1 MRFDVPLS
9 VILLGKTYTRLLAD
23 QLRSAIFLH
32 FCWHIFTFII
42 IKHVVS
48 LSHSIARA
56 ELQKH
61 SLTLLQMLLKANV
74 QAKQKYMQQYLN
86 ISLQPDQKYSVPLA
100 APGFNSSMCGTARD
114 WILFLVAH
122 QLKFTSI
129 RTPTAFSI
137 MQGVSIRVK

>member
-1 MRFDVPLS
+1 MFHLVLYYLEKPIQDFQLTSLEVPFS
-9 VILLGKTYTRLLAD
+9 CIFAG
-23 QLRSAIFLH
+23 IFLPLPS
-32 FCWHIFTFII
+32 F
-42 IKHVVS
+42 KHVVS

-61 SLTLLQMLLKANV
+61 SLTLPQILLKANV

-86 ISLQPDQKYSVPLA
+86 ISLQPDQKYLVPLA
-100 APGFNSSMCGTARD
+100 APGFNSGMCGTARD